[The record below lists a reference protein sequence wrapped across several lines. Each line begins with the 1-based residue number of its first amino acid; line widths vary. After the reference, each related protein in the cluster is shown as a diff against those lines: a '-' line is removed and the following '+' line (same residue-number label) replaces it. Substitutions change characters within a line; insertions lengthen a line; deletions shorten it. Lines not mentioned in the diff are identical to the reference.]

1 MAAPAPANAIRE
13 LYGALWHYA
22 AGARRQLIGA
32 TALLTSSQLL
42 RLTMPWLAAQAINAL
57 QAGSLADA
65 GRWIGALAGIY
76 VVSWIV
82 HGPGRIL
89 ERNVGV
95 RVRESLADALYARI
109 AGAPLA
115 WHDGHHSGELQ
126 HRVHQA
132 SKALSDFAQNQFIY
146 LTNIVNFIGPLV
158 ALTLLSRASGGL
170 ALTGYVVIAF
180 IVVRFDRALMRLARA
195 ENDADR
201 RYVSTLLDFLG
212 NASTVIGLRLH
223 AASRLLL
230 RRRMEAVSLPLK
242 RTVVL
247 NEGKWFAV
255 DLMGLALTW
264 GLVVLY
270 VWQSQ
275 RSGVAGQTVMLGA
288 VFMIYQYAQQA
299 ASVVSSM
306 AANFQFFAR
315 MHTDYSSAAP
325 IWQAPS
331 RTTSVAADR
340 APTAVGREADPAGDV
355 DDGAASVA
363 DRAQHERIDPQAA
376 WARLDIDALSWR
388 YAVRGTA
395 PAAETARSGLHG
407 IALTLHRGAR
417 VALVGPSG
425 GGKSTLLRVLAGLYA
440 PHGGQLSIDGQPA
453 PWERLRS
460 LGTLIPQ
467 ETEVFEASVRENLT
481 FGQPGDEAAVQ
492 TALHASTFDEVLA
505 ATHGDLDT
513 QLSERGFNLSGGQ
526 RQRLCLARG
535 VLAAQGSSLLL
546 LDEPTSA
553 LDAATEARVLERIME
568 AFPRACVIA
577 SIHRLSLLD
586 RFDTVVLME
595 AGRVVDAGPRADVTA
610 RQPSLVGATTPRR

>member
-1 MAAPAPANAIRE
+1 MSRSSSHAPAKAMRE
-13 LYGALWHYA
+13 LFAALWHYA
-22 AGARRQLIGA
+22 EGVRPQFLAA
-32 TALLTSSQLL
+32 TVLLTASQLL
-42 RLTMPWLAAQAINAL
+42 RLAMPWLAGQAINAL
-57 QAGSLADA
+57 QRGDFAAA

-76 VVSWIV
+76 LASWTI

-89 ERNVGV
+89 ERNVGLQ
-95 RVRESLADALYARI
+95 VRERLADALYARL
-109 AGAPLA
+109 AAAPLA

-158 ALTLLSRASGGL
+158 ALTLLSRSSGAIAVL
-170 ALTGYVVIAF
+170 GYVVIGF
-180 IVVRFDRALMRLARA
+180 MIVRFDRALMQLARV

-201 RYVSTLLDFLG
+201 RYVAALLDFLG
-212 NASTVIGLRLH
+212 NASTVIGLRL
-223 AASRLLL
+223 AVASRGLLA
-230 RRRMEAVSLPLK
+230 RRMRAISEPLR

-264 GLVVLY
+264 GLVVVY
-270 VWQSQ
+270 VWQA
-275 RSGVAGQTVMLGA
+275 REPGQAVMLGA

-299 ASVVSSM
+299 AGVVTSM

-325 IWQAPS
+325 IWEAPA
-331 RTTSVAADR
+331 RADDL
-340 APTAVGREADPAGDV
+340 AREA
-355 DDGAASVA
+355 
-363 DRAQHERIDPQAA
+363 IDAEARWKTIEVSGLVWSYRPRGSPQAA
-376 WARLDIDALSWR
+376 EA
-388 YAVRGTA
+388 
-395 PAAETARSGLHG
+395 ARSGLHEV
-407 IALTLHRGAR
+407 ALSLRRGQR

-440 PHGGQLSIDGQPA
+440 PQGGTLAIDGRQES
-453 PWERLRS
+453 WDRLRT
-460 LGTLIPQ
+460 LATLIPQ
-467 ETEVFEASVRENLT
+467 ETEVFEASVRENLS
-481 FGQPGDEAAVQ
+481 FGQAIADPELLAATRV
-492 TALHASTFDEVLA
+492 STFDEVLA

-513 QLSERGFNLSGGQ
+513 PLSERGFNLSGGQ

-535 VLAAQGSSLLL
+535 VLAARGSSLLL

-553 LDAATEARVLERIME
+553 LDATTEARVIERI
-568 AFPRACVIA
+568 AGAYPHACVIA
-577 SIHRLSLLD
+577 SIHRLSLLE

-595 AGRVVDAGPRADVTA
+595 AGRVTDAGPRELVLA
-610 RQPSLVGATTPRR
+610 RQPLLHRMTAPAPSPAVTPPC

>member
-1 MAAPAPANAIRE
+1 MRKAAAPGNAMGE
-13 LYGALWHYA
+13 LYAALWRYA
-22 AGARRQLIGA
+22 EGARRQLLGA

-42 RLTMPWLAAQAINAL
+42 RLTLPWLAAQAINAL
-57 QAGSLADA
+57 QTGDFAGA
-65 GRWIGALAGIY
+65 GRWIASLAGIY
-76 VVSWIV
+76 IFSWVV

-89 ERNVGV
+89 ERNVGLQ
-95 RVRESLADALYARI
+95 VREKLADALYARI
-109 AGAPLA
+109 AEAPLV

-132 SKALSDFAQNQFIY
+132 SRALSDFAQNQFIY

-158 ALTLLSRASGGL
+158 ALTLLSITSG
-170 ALTGYVVIAF
+170 AMAIVGYVVIAVV
-180 IVVRFDRALMRLARA
+180 IVRFDRALMRLARA

-201 RYVSTLLDFLG
+201 RYVAALLDFLG
-212 NASTVIGLRLH
+212 NASTVIGLRLSS
-223 AASRLLL
+223 ASRGLL
-230 RRRMEAVSLPLK
+230 RRRMEAISAPLK

-264 GLVVLY
+264 GLVVVY
-270 VWQSQ
+270 VWQSHTP
-275 RSGVAGQTVMLGA
+275 GQTVLLGS

-325 IWQAPS
+325 IWDAPP
-331 RTTSVAADR
+331 RARDLAEEGIDR
-340 APTAVGREADPAGDV
+340 AAVWN
-355 DDGAASVA
+355 
-363 DRAQHERIDPQAA
+363 H
-376 WARLDIDALSWR
+376 L
-388 YAVRGTA
+388 AVRGLVWRYDPREA
-395 PAAETARSGLHG
+395 QPSAETARSGLHEVG
-407 IALTLHRGAR
+407 LALRRGQR
-417 VALVGPSG
+417 IALVGPSG

-440 PHGGQLSIDGQPA
+440 PQAGMLAIDGQPREW
-453 PWERLRS
+453 PHLRTIA
-460 LGTLIPQ
+460 TLIPQ
-467 ETEVFEASVRENLT
+467 ETEVFEASVRENLS
-481 FGQPGDEAAVQ
+481 FGQPCDDSSLQA
-492 TALHASTFDEVLA
+492 ALHASTFDEVLA
-505 ATHGDLDT
+505 ATHGSLDT
-513 QLSERGFNLSGGQ
+513 LLSERGFNLSGGQ

-553 LDAATEARVLERIME
+553 LDAATEARVLERIAA
-568 AFPRACVIA
+568 AFPDACMIA

-595 AGRVVDAGPRADVTA
+595 AGHVTDAGPRDEVMT
-610 RQPSLVGATTPRR
+610 RQPLLQRLASPTSGPAAPC

>member
-1 MAAPAPANAIRE
+1 MAGAAIGTPGNAIRE

-22 AGARRQLIGA
+22 AGARRQLLGA
-32 TALLTSSQLL
+32 TALLTTSQLM
-42 RLTMPWLAAQAINAL
+42 RLAMPWLAGQAINAL
-57 QAGSLADA
+57 QAGSLADSA
-65 GRWIGALAGIY
+65 RWIGALAGIY
-76 VVSWIV
+76 VLSWTV

-95 RVRESLADALYARI
+95 RVRESLADDLYGRI
-109 AGAPLA
+109 SGAPLA

-146 LTNIVNFIGPLV
+146 LTNIVNFVGPLV
-158 ALTLLSRASGGL
+158 ALTLLARSAGGL
-170 ALTGYVVIAF
+170 AIAGYVVIGF

-201 RYVSTLLDFLG
+201 RYVSALLDFLG
-212 NASTVIGLRLH
+212 NASTVIGLRLQQ
-223 AASRLLL
+223 ASRRLL
-230 RRRMEAVSLPLK
+230 RRRMEAVSAPLK

-270 VWQSQ
+270 VWQAQ
-275 RSGVAGQTVMLGA
+275 GPGRAVMLGA

-325 IWQAPS
+325 IWAAP
-331 RTTSVAADR
+331 
-340 APTAVGREADPAGDV
+340 AVGTVEDVDREAAWT
-355 DDGAASVA
+355 
-363 DRAQHERIDPQAA
+363 RIDIAG
-376 WARLDIDALSWR
+376 LTWR
-388 YAVRGTA
+388 YASRGEAAVPSAADAHVRE
-395 PAAETARSGLHG
+395 PSGLHDV
-407 IALTLHRGAR
+407 ALTLRRGQR
-417 VALVGPSG
+417 IALVGPSG
-425 GGKSTLLRVLAGLYA
+425 GGKSTLLRLLAGLYA
-440 PHGGQLSIDGQPA
+440 PGAGTLTVDDRPA
-453 PWERLRS
+453 DWPRLRR
-460 LGTLIPQ
+460 LATLIPQ

-481 FGQPGDEAAVQ
+481 FGESADEAALQ
-492 TALHASTFDEVLA
+492 AAIHASAFDEVLA
-505 ATHGDLDT
+505 ATRSDLDT
-513 QLSERGFNLSGGQ
+513 PISERGFNLSGGQ

-535 VLAAQGSSLLL
+535 VLAAQHSSLLL

-553 LDAATEARVLERIME
+553 LDAATESRVLQRIAS
-568 AFPRACVIA
+568 AFPQACIVA

-595 AGRVVDAGPRADVTA
+595 AGRVLDAGPRDAVMA
-610 RQPSLVGATTPRR
+610 RQPLLRRMVAPAP